1 MSYKKSGMVY
11 VSLDFGKTWETKE
24 PKNRVVLVIAPGAGM
39 FANQAAYR
47 ELENNTDGV
56 IVVDSGTR
64 DNGFK
69 YPPKWQQNQRLELT
83 STSTADDLL
92 GLANTV
98 GKEIKRYVPS
108 LIICGSRGSQVTIG
122 LVWRHFWRGPT
133 LIINGGCLT
142 TNTEIPREVYPVFLT
157 MEHDYFKTN
166 NVQYVHDKFQDLSRA
181 HFGLQIHIHGQS
193 HMPTLDPKVFLRI
206 AIGTMERTTNYTLP
220 KVYEVIP
227 IRKNMF
233 TVFNV
238 NHEFTYLRE
247 FPTSEAGFFET
258 FVPNH
263 ADVWHLDTDTDE
275 AGFSMMYVDYNDTV
289 RGWIY
294 CKNIKGL

>member
-1 MSYKKSGMVY
+1 
-11 VSLDFGKTWETKE
+11 
-24 PKNRVVLVIAPGAGM
+24 
-39 FANQAAYR
+39 
-47 ELENNTDGV
+47 
-56 IVVDSGTR
+56 
-64 DNGFK
+64 
-69 YPPKWQQNQRLELT
+69 
-83 STSTADDLL
+83 
-92 GLANTV
+92 
-98 GKEIKRYVPS
+98 
-108 LIICGSRGSQVTIG
+108 
-122 LVWRHFWRGPT
+122 
-133 LIINGGCLT
+133 
-142 TNTEIPREVYPVFLT
+142 
-157 MEHDYFKTN
+157 
-166 NVQYVHDKFQDLSRA
+166 
-181 HFGLQIHIHGQS
+181 
-193 HMPTLDPKVFLRI
+193 MPTLDPKVFLRI